1 MIGKNMIEIVEVKN
15 RKQMKQFV
23 KFPLDLYKDSK
34 LYVPSLSQD
43 EMTITNKK
51 KNLSLGN
58 SEIKCFLAYKDG
70 KLAGRIA
77 GIIAHDSNSKNN
89 EKAIRFSRIDMIDD
103 IEVTKAL
110 LNAVIEYGK
119 SKGLEF
125 IQGPWGF
132 DDADREGML
141 TFGYDEFSSYATAYS
156 YPYYAEHFAKLE
168 GYEKE
173 SEWVENRLNPYDT
186 DPRFPKIAE
195 MLKNRGYADV
205 ADKFKPAK
213 CVKLYAEKFFKCY
226 NRSYAE
232 LDNFVPFD
240 DRQKKSIL
248 NTFATLLNQKYFS
261 LIVNKDD
268 DVVAFGVGL
277 PYVGDAIRKARG
289 NLYLAIPGILKAK
302 RNPRKVELALIGVDP
317 DYRNSGVHALIATK
331 FIKNAKEDKLD
342 DIFLD
347 PTLTTN
353 LKMLN
358 TWQFMGKTL
367 RCKRQ
372 TYRKYF

>member
-1 MIGKNMIEIVEVKN
+1 MIKVVEVKN

-23 KFPLDLYKDSK
+23 KFPLELYKDCD
-34 LYVPSLSQD
+34 LYVPSLTQD
-43 EMTITNKK
+43 EMNITNKE
-51 KNLSLGN
+51 KNLSLGT
-58 SEIKCFLAYKDG
+58 SEVKCFLAFKDDEVV
-70 KLAGRIA
+70 GRIA
-77 GIIAHDSNSKNN
+77 GIICHESNKKNN

-110 LNAVIEYGK
+110 LKAVEDYGK
-119 SKGLEF
+119 ENGMEF

-156 YPYYAEHFAKLE
+156 YPYYFKHFEELK

-173 SEWVENRLNPYDT
+173 SEWLEYRLDKDNT
-186 DPRFPKIAE
+186 DPRFPMIAK
-195 MLKNRGYADV
+195 MLANRGYRDLS
-205 ADKFKPAK
+205 DTMKPAE
-213 CVKLYAEKFFKCY
+213 CVKKYADPFFECY
-226 NRSYAE
+226 NRSYAD
-232 LDNFVPFD
+232 LDNFIAVD
-240 DRQKKSIL
+240 ERQKKQIL
-248 NTFATLLNQKYFS
+248 STFATLLNQRYFS
-261 LIVNKDD
+261 VIVNKEDR
-268 DVVAFGVGL
+268 VVAFGVGL

-289 NLYLAIPGILKAK
+289 NLILAVPGILKAK

-317 DYRNSGVHALIATK
+317 DYRYTGVHALIADR
-331 FIKNAKEDKLD
+331 FIRHAKEDNLD

-358 TWQFMGKTL
+358 TWQGMGKTL